1 MNKVF
6 KSLLLTLFTFFA
18 LTLISVL
25 MWVHGI
31 VNARTFGIA
40 YLALVA
46 LLTYVIT
53 RILIKKKDASE
64 STSQISTENIKVSR
78 LLMIPLKVAVV
89 VLPLL
94 LIYGLL
100 TTRGQPLLPRLVG
113 AGVNIAITAWV
124 ASILLK
130 VDKSGNSRPN

>member
-18 LTLISVL
+18 LTLISIL
-25 MWVHGI
+25 MWVHGV

>member
-1 MNKVF
+1 MEKLF

-40 YLALVA
+40 YLALVG

-53 RILIKKKDASE
+53 KILIKKKDASGT
-64 STSQISTENIKVSR
+64 TSQISTENIAVSH
-78 LLMIPLKVAVV
+78 LLIIPLKVAVV
-89 VLPLL
+89 VLPIL
-94 LIYGLL
+94 LIYGLS

-113 AGVNIAITAWV
+113 AGINIAITAWV
-124 ASILLK
+124 ASILVK
-130 VDKSGNSRPN
+130 VNKSTNSRT

>member
-6 KSLLLTLFTFFA
+6 KSLLLTLFAFFA

-25 MWVHGI
+25 MWVRGI

-53 RILIKKKDASE
+53 RILIKKKDASG
-64 STSQISTENIKVSR
+64 STPQISTENIKVSR
-78 LLMIPLKVAVV
+78 RLIIPLKVAVA
-89 VLPLL
+89 VLPIL

-100 TTRGQPLLPRLVG
+100 TTRGQPLSPRLVG
-113 AGVNIAITAWV
+113 AGVNIAITTWV

-130 VDKSGNSRPN
+130 VNKSGNSRHK